1 MRAWHRNLVPDPHSS
16 RTAHVLDCIG
26 SRAIIIPRL
35 TSCVMKATEFH
46 SVTGAAEGIN
56 KGSSILPAAGALEAA
71 EAVGGYQ
78 EGKVIPS
85 VLLPGSKR
93 SINSVLSKCKTSKH
107 ENTDKPLSSFI
118 NSFINFSKLYLPG
131 QTHHPKAT
139 GQPCSRPCWNVATL
153 QQTVLFAV
161 TESGKVQKI
170 ARDAPHTAFSYCFSS
185 SVVARNLS
193 REGKENG
200 RKLYLKRILARHF
213 YLKYQKKY
221 HRKTLY
227 KPCFWDF
234 FCPYFTGIKLWWM
247 RVKN

>member
-93 SINSVLSKCKTSKH
+93 SINSVLSKCKTSKY

-131 QTHHPKAT
+131 QTHHPKRYWPAM
-139 GQPCSRPCWNVATL
+139 
-153 QQTVLFAV
+153 QQTLLKCSHSAANCVIHSHREWKSSKNCQGCTTYCLFLLLFQLC
-161 TESGKVQKI
+161 SSQK
-170 ARDAPHTAFSYCFSS
+170 S
-185 SVVARNLS
+185 
-193 REGKENG
+193 
-200 RKLYLKRILARHF
+200 
-213 YLKYQKKY
+213 Q
-221 HRKTLY
+221 
-227 KPCFWDF
+227 
-234 FCPYFTGIKLWWM
+234 
-247 RVKN
+247 